1 MATAIKSIKKKPPPE
16 VNEGGFDD
24 AALASIQGVTT
35 EILAAERADEPNG
48 QDIRAN
54 YGHNSGAANP
64 SREAAD
70 KLRQFVA
77 AIETLEE
84 EKKEVGGQIKDKYLE
99 AKAMGYDAK
108 ALRAVVRRR
117 AQDRQEREEF
127 EAILDT
133 YELALEHY
141 D

>member
-1 MATAIKSIKKKPPPE
+1 MGAPAIKKIPKKAPPPE
-16 VNEGGFDD
+16 VSESGFDD
-24 AALASIQGVTT
+24 AALASIQGSTVEGGRMTI
-35 EILAAERADEPNG
+35 EEDAPDEPG
-48 QDIRAN
+48 I
-54 YGHNSGAANP
+54 GHNSGAANP

-70 KLRQFVA
+70 KLRQFVS

-84 EKKEVGGQIKDKYLE
+84 EKREVGGQIKDKYAE

-133 YELALEHY
+133 YEHALEFY